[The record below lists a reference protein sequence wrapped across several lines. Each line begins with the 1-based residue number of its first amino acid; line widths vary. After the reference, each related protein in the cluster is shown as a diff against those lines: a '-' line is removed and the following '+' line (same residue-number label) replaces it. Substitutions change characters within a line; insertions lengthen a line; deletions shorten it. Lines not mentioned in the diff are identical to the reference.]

1 VIKYIRKLLFKEDS
15 IIEKREE
22 ISALDAQLEALK
34 IAFAPVIFQVVRT
47 MKEFGILTL
56 LDKRKEGLS
65 LKEIAEKTEISTY
78 GAKILLESALSASVV
93 KEEEGKYT
101 LTKIG
106 YFLENDAMVEVNMA
120 FNHDVNYK
128 GLFDLDKSIKEER
141 PVGLQVFGDWETIYP
156 HLGILPEQVKKSW
169 FDFDHFYSDSAF
181 DSAIEKL
188 KSFNPKKVLDIGGN
202 TGKFS
207 IRFAKKHKDINLTI
221 LDLPGQIN
229 MAQKNIRDNGLEN
242 NVDYFPLDILNHTAK
257 IPKGF
262 DIIWMSQFIDCFS
275 EEDAIKILTRVR
287 ESMNENARL
296 CILEPLW
303 DNQRFESASYCII
316 NTSPYFTAMAN
327 GNSKMFNS
335 TDLFDYI
342 QRAGLEI
349 EETIANIGVS
359 SHTLVKCKNP
369 LA

>member
-1 VIKYIRKLLFKEDS
+1 MIRINKKQEN
-15 IIEKREE
+15 IT
-22 ISALDAQLEALK
+22 ALDAQLEAVK

-56 LDKRKEGLS
+56 LDKRKEGLT
-65 LKEIAEKTEISTY
+65 LEEIAQKVKINSY

-101 LTKIG
+101 LSKIG
-106 YFLENDAMVEVNMA
+106 YFLENDPMVAVNMA

-141 PVGLQVFGDWETIYP
+141 PVGLQVFGDWDTIYP
-156 HLGILPEQVKKSW
+156 HLGVLPERVKKSW

-188 KSFNPKKVLDIGGN
+188 KFFKPKKILDIGGN

-207 IRFAKKHKDINLTI
+207 IRFAKQSEDIHLTI
-221 LDLPGQIN
+221 LDLPSQIE
-229 MAQKNIRDNGLEN
+229 MAQKNIKDNGLEER
-242 NVDYFPLDILNHTAK
+242 VDFFPLDILDHGAK
-257 IPKGF
+257 IPTGF

-275 EEDAIKILTRVR
+275 ERDAIKIFTRVR
-287 ESMNENARL
+287 ESMDENSRL

-303 DNQRFESASYCII
+303 DKQRFESASYSII

-327 GNSKMFNS
+327 GCSKMFNS
-335 TDLFDYI
+335 YDLFDYI
-342 QRAGLEI
+342 QKAGLEI
-349 EETIANIGVS
+349 EESSYNIGTS
-359 SHTLVKCKNP
+359 SHTLVKCKKA
-369 LA
+369 LS